1 MKHLDHLTEIP
12 FLVQT
17 KCSLHVYVY
26 GSLSASRTEITLQ
39 LYFSFGISGNSLLFD
54 YLLWHVWYL
63 INSRIPEHALGV

>member
-39 LYFSFGISGNSLLFD
+39 LYFSLASLEILCCLITFCGMFGT
-54 YLLWHVWYL
+54 
-63 INSRIPEHALGV
+63 